1 MFSDWAS
8 CPSFSSRG
16 LPQDSHNTVPKG
28 LVCPHSH
35 FMFSTASTPRCL
47 RRRHAP
53 ALSRRDILAK
63 RRLYDP
69 LYRRGGKRLK
79 NHFEDCLKDERR
91 RFISSRVSFR
101 YVPGERPLRVIKAKR
116 VRIKWRTGW
125 PTASHIRRTIRFRP
139 SRMTSSRTVRSFPRR
154 IRRTWAGAVRP
165 SSSRTPRLS
174 RSSAS
179 SEDRKSTRL
188 NSSHV
193 KISYAVF
200 CLKKQSVCR
209 YWL

>member
-1 MFSDWAS
+1 HPR
-8 CPSFSSRG
+8 PSFTTLLISSIY
-16 LPQDSHNTVPKG
+16 LPPR
-28 LVCPHSH
+28 
-35 FMFSTASTPRCL
+35 STLPYTTLFRSCL

-69 LYRRGGKRLK
+69 LYRRGGKRPK

-179 SEDRKSTRL
+179 SEGSPWTVAR
-188 NSSHV
+188 
-193 KISYAVF
+193 
-200 CLKKQSVCR
+200 
-209 YWL
+209 